1 MIKGIPARAVRAS
14 LLVAAMIAGPASL
27 AEAAPR
33 LTAAQKEQAQF
44 LCQRTEFSR
53 SEVRHLQRSPDFP
66 VLLAYALQ
74 VCPAVAATL
83 SDGATASVALPRV
96 SRDNDNDRSPGRGS
110 EDEGG
115 EKGI

>member
-53 SEVRHLQRSPDFP
+53 SEVRHLQ
-66 VLLAYALQ
+66 